1 MRKTAF
7 LYSQLLSQHVLSDT
21 HPMRPIRLQHT
32 YDLLN
37 SYDVFNESSVRLVHP
52 RNASPEELSLIHSQ
66 DYISAV
72 ESLSLETEEFDS
84 DRYGFSARGDNPV
97 YRGMYEA
104 ATLSTGSSLIAA
116 ELINSRN
123 VDIAFNISGGLH
135 HAMRSSASG
144 FCIFNDPAIAIKY
157 LIGQGKRVAYIDVDA
172 HHGDGV
178 QQAFYNNNNVLTISI
193 HESGQYLFPGT
204 GFSNETGSDN
214 ADGYSINLP
223 LFPYTTDD
231 IYVWAF
237 EQTVIPIVQAFKPDV
252 IVAQLGIDTYYS
264 DPLTHLNITSSGY
277 EKIVERIIEF
287 DVPLLALG
295 GGGYDVLAVAR
306 CWSLAFGKM
315 IGIDLPN
322 KIPTSFS
329 ENHNLNVLRDTIEID
344 LPDDMREMVN
354 GTAEKSI
361 EYIKQNCFPTHKIRE
376 G

>member
-37 SYDVFNESSVRLVHP
+37 SYDVFNESSVKLVHP

-72 ESLSLETEEFDS
+72 ESLSIGTEEFDS

-135 HAMRSSASG
+135 HAMKSSASG

-157 LIGQGKRVAYIDVDA
+157 LIGQGKKVAYIDVDA

-204 GFSNETGSDN
+204 GFSNETGANN

-223 LFPYTTDD
+223 LFPYTNDD

-264 DPLTHLNITSSGY
+264 DPLTHLHITSAGY
-277 EKIVERIIEF
+277 EKIVQP
-287 DVPLLALG
+287 VSYTHLT
-295 GGGYDVLAVAR
+295 
-306 CWSLAFGKM
+306 
-315 IGIDLPN
+315 LP
-322 KIPTSFS
+322 
-329 ENHNLNVLRDTIEID
+329 TIYS
-344 LPDDMREMVN
+344 V
-354 GTAEKSI
+354 
-361 EYIKQNCFPTHKIRE
+361 
-376 G
+376 

>member
-1 MRKTAF
+1 VT
-7 LYSQLLSQHVLSDT
+7 
-21 HPMRPIRLQHT
+21 
-32 YDLLN
+32 
-37 SYDVFNESSVRLVHP
+37 
-52 RNASPEELSLIHSQ
+52 
-66 DYISAV
+66 
-72 ESLSLETEEFDS
+72 
-84 DRYGFSARGDNPV
+84 
-97 YRGMYEA
+97 
-104 ATLSTGSSLIAA
+104 
-116 ELINSRN
+116 
-123 VDIAFNISGGLH
+123 
-135 HAMRSSASG
+135 
-144 FCIFNDPAIAIKY
+144 
-157 LIGQGKRVAYIDVDA
+157 YIDVDA

-204 GFSNETGSDN
+204 GFSNETGANN

-223 LFPYTTDD
+223 LFQYTTDD
-231 IYVWAF
+231 IYLWAF

-277 EKIVERIIEF
+277 ERIVQHIIEF

-315 IGIDLPN
+315 SGIDLPN